1 MRQNKMHNDLPN
13 IRGSYRLNADLS
25 KQCWFQV
32 GGPADLLFKPLDS
45 EDLASFL
52 IQYKNATP
60 IFILGVGS
68 NILINDQGFRGC
80 VIRLGRGFSYIKRDG
95 NNIICGAGSLDIN
108 VARYALEEG
117 LGGLEFLSGIPG
129 TIGGA
134 LAMNAGAYGRE
145 IVEVLV
151 NATAINKQGE
161 SKIFSPDEIGYSY
174 RNKAL
179 DEDWIF
185 IEATLKAIPTDSAI
199 ISSIMD
205 GIQQQRQQ
213 TQPIKSRTSGSTFRN
228 PHGHKAWELIDAA
241 SCRGLTIGGAQV
253 STMHCNFFINTGGAS
268 AQNIIDLIATVKQR
282 VYEHSGVMLHEEIKI
297 I

>member
-1 MRQNKMHNDLPN
+1 MHNDLPN